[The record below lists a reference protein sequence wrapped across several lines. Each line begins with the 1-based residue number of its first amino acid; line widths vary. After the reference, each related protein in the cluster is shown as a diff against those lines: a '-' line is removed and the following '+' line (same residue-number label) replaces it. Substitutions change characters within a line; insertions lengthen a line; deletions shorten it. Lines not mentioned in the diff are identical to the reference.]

1 MSNKSI
7 IVIYLLIMLL
17 LIMTAI
23 DPFFVYSL
31 ANSNDNNPLNT
42 FRDLFNT
49 FKKNVFN
56 LTKSLEYNI
65 EIDSNQVFPN
75 ETIKTFI
82 LDKKEP
88 LEYIIPIMKYN
99 LLGFDIF
106 ATNIKVVTDPKQ
118 INIEGKNK
126 TRFDFPIMNASNLRV
141 NNSMIN
147 LAFDN
152 VDMSSRYVIY
162 DPEKDKLSIYVPIYV
177 TARYLPN

>member
-23 DPFFVYSL
+23 VPFFVYSL

-99 LLGFDIF
+99 LLEFQIF
-106 ATNIKVVTDPKQ
+106 AINIKVVTDPRQ

-126 TRFDFPIMNASNLRV
+126 TRLDFPIMNASNVRV

-177 TARYLPN
+177 AARYLTN